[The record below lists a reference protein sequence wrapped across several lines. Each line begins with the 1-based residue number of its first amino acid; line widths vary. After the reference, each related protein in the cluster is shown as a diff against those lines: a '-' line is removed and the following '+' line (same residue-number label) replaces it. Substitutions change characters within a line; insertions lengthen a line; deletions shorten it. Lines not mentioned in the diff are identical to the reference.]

1 MKRPIEKLKQ
11 LQEDTD
17 KKYMDLIIECDMLK
31 GNINRMMVT
40 HDHEEL
46 LTMFAYAHKRLE
58 NIYWI
63 NNQRIASEDLMKCE
77 KEQEDEGE
85 K

>member
-1 MKRPIEKLKQ
+1 MERPIEKLRQ

-17 KKYMDLIIECDMLK
+17 KKHKDLMIECGMLQ

-46 LTMFAYAHKRLE
+46 LTMFAYAHKRLGDIYWQNKERINME
-58 NIYWI
+58 NI
-63 NNQRIASEDLMKCE
+63 EDGKN
-77 KEQEDEGE
+77 D
-85 K
+85 